1 MIRNRRRLHGGIF
14 GEGEEEISPMDGVS
28 NLADVMLVFA
38 CGLMLALIT
47 HWNVDLMV
55 TDISNM
61 QEVSEE
67 VDIMNGASSESSES
81 GFNEL
86 GMAYTDPET
95 GKVYVIV
102 TD

>member
-1 MIRNRRRLHGGIF
+1 MIRNRRRLSGGIF
-14 GEGEEEISPMDGVS
+14 GDGEEEISPMDGVS

-55 TDISNM
+55 MDVTQM
-61 QEVSEE
+61 QDVTEQ
-67 VDIMNGASSESSES
+67 VDIMNGTSSESSGTGLES
-81 GFNEL
+81 L
-86 GMAYTDPET
+86 GQAYMDPET
-95 GKVYVIV
+95 NQVYVVV